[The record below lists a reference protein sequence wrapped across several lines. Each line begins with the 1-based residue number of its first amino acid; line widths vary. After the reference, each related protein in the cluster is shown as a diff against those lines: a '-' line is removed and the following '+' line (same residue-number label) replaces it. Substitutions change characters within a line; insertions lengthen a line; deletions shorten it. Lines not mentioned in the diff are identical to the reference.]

1 MFGIGFTEFLIILIF
16 GFLIFGPDKLPKIA
30 KTIGHA
36 IGKFRA
42 IQKQTAGTV
51 SWKDFLDPENE
62 DPFKSSLEAAEKMK
76 DVVVS
81 NAKDIKDDVKD
92 VASETSSSLK
102 DRKDELSDK
111 KAAYEAKK
119 AARDKQKAVLADE
132 NSNAS
137 KRAKYDEKRKER
149 EALKTSEKKEA
160 TESVVSKRVD
170 SSVPEKVETLSKAG
184 EGDE

>member
-1 MFGIGFTEFLIILIF
+1 MFGIGFTEFVIILIF

-81 NAKDIKDDVKD
+81 NAKDIKDDVTN

-102 DRKDELSDK
+102 ERKDELSDK
-111 KAAYEAKK
+111 KAEYEAKK
-119 AARDKQKAVLADE
+119 AARDKQKAELADE

-137 KRAKYDEKRKER
+137 KRAKYEEKRKER
-149 EALKTSEKKEA
+149 EAHKTSVKKDDAESSSEKE
-160 TESVVSKRVD
+160 ESFVSKE
-170 SSVPEKVETLSKAG
+170 SATQSKAG

>member
-102 DRKDELSDK
+102 ERKDELSDK

-119 AARDKQKAVLADE
+119 AARDKQKAELADE

-137 KRAKYDEKRKER
+137 KRAKYDEKRKVR

-160 TESVVSKRVD
+160 AESVVSRQAD
-170 SSVPEKVETLSKAG
+170 SFFSEKDESLSEAG